1 MIEPV
6 YDGAVVTLLTGS
18 KYVNHNL
25 HPESILKEDVQIQG
39 ATTPQYLRPW
49 WHVNVRSWGYV
60 ITPMSDSA
68 NSEILPE
75 L

>member
-6 YDGAVVTLLTGS
+6 YDGAVLTLLTGS
-18 KYVNHNL
+18 KYVNRNL
-25 HPESILKEDVQIQG
+25 HPENILKEDVQIQG
-39 ATTPQYLRPW
+39 AATPQYLRPCW
-49 WHVNVRSWGYV
+49 RVNVRSWGYV
-60 ITPMSDSA
+60 ITPMSVSA